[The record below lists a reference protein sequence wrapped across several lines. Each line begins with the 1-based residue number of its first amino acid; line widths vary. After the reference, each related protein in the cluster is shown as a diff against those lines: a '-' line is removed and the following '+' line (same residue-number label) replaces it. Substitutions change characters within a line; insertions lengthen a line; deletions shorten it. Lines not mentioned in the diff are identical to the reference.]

1 MTSLQD
7 KKVIIIG
14 GAVAGLST
22 SLHLARA
29 GVDVTVLDYQPYEE
43 NGYAPSKGCDAPSA
57 DVNKVFRC
65 WYGKETEYQH
75 LAFAAREEWFQWNR
89 DIAAT
94 PAEDLP
100 PSLTPNTELLYL
112 SGVLRLPSTESSPL
126 SKFDL
131 DSLETLT
138 PEQRS
143 RAHILSEGGD
153 LGGESRRVRAVN
165 WNGDGLLDLNGGF
178 TRADKACA
186 YAKYLAGKAGVK
198 FILGPEKGKVVEIIK
213 EYKDGEKK
221 ATGVKTKDG
230 VIHSGDLII
239 VATGGWTP
247 SLLPETADRL
257 ETTAGSVMLY
267 QFPPKEQEPELWS
280 KYSPEN
286 FLVWV
291 WGLSGA
297 SPIGNVYGFPITED
311 GLFKVGYRGLKYTNF
326 TDHPSEPGLRISV
339 PKTRYTEIKETRI
352 PLVSVEL
359 IKDTLRKLFP
369 DIVEKATVASTRL
382 CWYCDSLDN
391 NFLIDYV
398 PGYGKCLFI
407 VSGGSGHMFKFLPNL
422 GEKVIDVLLEKETEY
437 TKLWEWPQPDK
448 ERIPWIEKT
457 NGLQEGELGPRV
469 LRKVVLAE
477 EPDLAS

>member
-7 KKVIIIG
+7 KKVIIVG

-22 SLHLARA
+22 SLHLARS

-75 LAFAAREEWFQWNR
+75 LAFAAREEWFRWNK
-89 DIAAT
+89 DLAAT

-100 PSLTPNTELLYL
+100 PSLTPNTKLLYL
-112 SGVLRLPSTESSPL
+112 SGVLRLPSTESSPITQ
-126 SKFDL
+126 FDQ
-131 DSLETLT
+131 DSLATLT

-143 RAHILSEGGD
+143 HTYILSEGGD

-165 WNGDGLLDLNGGF
+165 WNGDGLLDVNGGF

-198 FILGPEKGKVVEIIK
+198 FILGPEKGKVVKIVTENR
-213 EYKDGEKK
+213 DGQKK
-221 ATGVKTKDG
+221 VTGVRTKDG
-230 VIHSGDLII
+230 IVHTGDLII
-239 VATGGWTP
+239 VAAGGWTP

-257 ETTAGSVMLY
+257 EATAGSVMLY

-286 FLVWV
+286 FLVWS
-291 WGLSGA
+291 WGLGGA
-297 SPIGNVYGFPITED
+297 SPIGKVYGFPITED

-326 TDHPSEPGLRISV
+326 ADHPSEPGLRISV
-339 PKTRYTEIKETRI
+339 PKTEYTDVKETRV
-352 PLVSVEL
+352 PLVAVEL

-369 DIVEKATVASTRL
+369 DIAKKATVASTRL

-398 PGYGKCLFI
+398 PSYGKSLFV

-422 GEKVIDVLLEKETEY
+422 GRKVIDALLENETGY
-437 TKLWEWPQPDK
+437 TKLWKWPQPDK

-477 EPDLAS
+477 EPDLTI

>member
-1 MTSLQD
+1 MASLQD
-7 KKVIIIG
+7 KKVIIVG

-22 SLHLARA
+22 SLHLARS

-65 WYGKETEYQH
+65 WYGKETEYQR
-75 LAFAAREEWFQWNR
+75 LAFAAREEWFQWNK

-94 PAEDLP
+94 PTEDLP
-100 PSLTPNTELLYL
+100 PSLTPNTQLLYL

-131 DSLETLT
+131 DSLATLT
-138 PEQRS
+138 PEQKS
-143 RAHILSEGGD
+143 HAHILSEGGD

-165 WNGDGLLDLNGGF
+165 WNGDGILDLNGGF

-213 EYKDGEKK
+213 EDKDGEKK

-230 VIHSGDLII
+230 VVHTGDLII
-239 VATGGWTP
+239 VAAGGWTP

-286 FLVWV
+286 FLVWA
-291 WGLSGA
+291 WGLSGS

-326 TDHPSEPGLRISV
+326 ADHPSEPGLRISV

-369 DIVEKATVASTRL
+369 DIAEKATVASTRL

-398 PGYGKCLFI
+398 PGYGKSLFV

-437 TKLWEWPQPDK
+437 TKLWKWPQPDK

-477 EPDLAS
+477 EPDLAN